1 MVRTIDDYI
10 RIAANGGGFS
20 LDARQFM
27 PHQLRTIAATC
38 AGKGRIVLLNCQ
50 NLTTDDLSTIAANGK
65 GNVFFE
71 DM

>member
-27 PHQLRTIAATC
+27 PHQLRSIAANC
-38 AGKGRIVLLNCQ
+38 AGKGRMVLRNCQ
-50 NLTTDDLSTIAANGK
+50 GLSTDDLSAIAANGK

-71 DM
+71 DI